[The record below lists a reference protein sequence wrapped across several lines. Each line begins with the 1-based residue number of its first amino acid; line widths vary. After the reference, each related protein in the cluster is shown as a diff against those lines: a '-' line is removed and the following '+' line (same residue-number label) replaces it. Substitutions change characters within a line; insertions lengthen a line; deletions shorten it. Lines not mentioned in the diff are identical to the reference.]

1 MGCFQSVTPIP
12 VVVLVIYVH
21 IVADILATY
30 LDFYVACNT
39 DAKIGNIQACI
50 DSFEPP
56 LRLSG
61 LKEESVGSLWGF
73 GFCTGGGNVG
83 VIHV

>member
-1 MGCFQSVTPIP
+1 MTPVP
-12 VVVLVIYVH
+12 GVVLVIYVH

-39 DAKIGNIQACI
+39 NAKICNIQACT

-56 LRLSG
+56 VRLSG
-61 LKEESVGSLWGF
+61 LEEEWVGSLTSF
-73 GFCTGGGNVG
+73 GCCTGGGNVG
-83 VIHV
+83 IIRV